1 MRNEQILRLEEMDS
15 NHWWTKSRLNLVKS
29 FVLRYCPLNGKVFEV
44 GAGSGGTLIELKKIG
59 YQVQALEPTTFGAEN
74 IRKNNI
80 EVMET
85 TIDHLNSK
93 SLDADIILLLDVL
106 EHLEDDGNGLRI
118 LHEATPS
125 KTLLCITVPA
135 DPSLWSKL
143 DEDVYHFRR
152 YTKASISNLLILNG
166 WELIEIRYWMSIL
179 KPTVRFRRK
188 ILKGS
193 FMSETK
199 LPNYFINNLLKL
211 ILRMETRSLTC
222 RIPGTTIVVVAK
234 KLHTQAL

>member
-15 NHWWTKSRLNLVKS
+15 NNWWTKSRLNLVKS
-29 FVLRYCPLNGKVFEV
+29 LVLRYCEFDAKVFEV

-59 YQVQALEPTTFGAEN
+59 FQVHALEPTTFGAEN

-85 TIDHLNSK
+85 TIDKLIGK

-106 EHLEDDGNGLRI
+106 EHLEDDSIGLKI
-118 LHEATPS
+118 LHKATPS
-125 KTLLCITVPA
+125 ETLLCITVPA

-152 YTKASISNLLILNG
+152 YTKASISNLLMLNG

-179 KPTVRFRRK
+179 KPVVRFRRK

-199 LPNYFINNLLKL
+199 LPNYYVNNFLKL
-211 ILRMETRSLTC
+211 ILRLETRSLTR
-222 RIPGTTIVVVAK
+222 RIPGTTIAVVAK
-234 KLHTQAL
+234 KLKT